1 MIEELK
7 QWIATNPP
15 VGAAVVAGLTSLI
28 VALLIQPLIQWW
40 LENRKGVIQSDA
52 DEKRQKLQ
60 QKIQQEIEE
69 LKSRMDERRSAETA
83 RRDYEYEARKRL
95 YAEIEPIRFQV
106 CEALEEAHYRVRSLA
121 RTARSGNLG
130 IGSESWVANSGYYLR
145 STIYKLILPVTY
157 FRLMQRRMTFI
168 DLHLD
173 TNIAM
178 QYSLL
183 KLYARSFTDD
193 FIFADLEPKLRYEP
207 NHPQWKSLREENSA
221 VFSRQALVLGDLE
234 CVADLLTIQEN
245 GQMRV
250 LQFGEF
256 ENLFDTEK
264 LDENL
269 QEILSLFVTFSPD
282 RKPVLARLLLAQP
295 CFAQLILS
303 TYYATV
309 SPSELAGQ
317 LDTILKDEELLT
329 TLSWHEG
336 KYADLSVITAYWHT
350 RLGWLQS
357 NAMIALKT

>member
-1 MIEELK
+1 MIEEFK
-7 QWIATNPP
+7 QWITTNPQ

-28 VALLIQPLIQWW
+28 VAILIQPLIQWW
-40 LENRKGVIQSDA
+40 LENRKGKIQTDT

-60 QKIQQEIEE
+60 QQIQQELEE

-130 IGSESWVANSGYYLR
+130 IGADSWVANPGYYLR

-173 TNIAM
+173 PNIAM

-193 FIFADLEPKLRYEP
+193 FIFAALEPKLKYEP
-207 NHPQWKSLREENSA
+207 NHPQSKYLREENPA

-234 CVADLLTIQEN
+234 CVADLLTVQEN
-245 GQMRV
+245 GQIRV

-256 ENLFDTEK
+256 EKLFDTEK
-264 LDENL
+264 LDDNL
-269 QEILSLFVTFSPD
+269 HEILSLFVTFSPD
-282 RKPVLARLLLAQP
+282 RKPVLARLLLTQAF
-295 CFAQLILS
+295 FAQLILS
-303 TYYATV
+303 TYYTTV
-309 SPSELAGQ
+309 CPPELAG
-317 LDTILKDEELLT
+317 LLNTISMDEELIT
-329 TLSWHEG
+329 TLSWYEG
-336 KYADLSVITAYWHT
+336 KCADLSVIKPYLST
-350 RLGWLQS
+350 RLGWLQN
-357 NAMIALKT
+357 NAMIALKS

>member
-1 MIEELK
+1 MIEGFK
-7 QWIATNPP
+7 QWIATNPT
-15 VGAAVVAGLTSLI
+15 VGAAVVAGLTSVI
-28 VALLIQPLIQWW
+28 VALLIQPLMQWW
-40 LENRKGVIQSDA
+40 LEKRKGAIQSDA

-60 QKIQQEIEE
+60 QRMQHELEE
-69 LKSRMDERRSAETA
+69 LKSRMEERRSAETA

-130 IGSESWVANSGYYLR
+130 IGLDSWVRDPGYYLR
-145 STIYKLILPVTY
+145 STVYKLILPITY

-173 TNIAM
+173 PNIAM

-183 KLYARSFTDD
+183 KLYARAFTDD
-193 FIFADLEPKLRYEP
+193 FIFAALEPKLRYEP
-207 NHPQWKSLREENSA
+207 NHPQWRSLREENPA

-234 CVADLLTIQEN
+234 CIADLLIFRED
-245 GQMRV
+245 GQIRV

-256 ENLFDTEK
+256 DKLFDTET

-269 QEILSLFVTFSPD
+269 QEVLSLFVTFSPD
-282 RKPVLARLLLAQP
+282 RKPVLARLLLAQA

-303 TYYATV
+303 TYFAKALPSDLGGLLETV
-309 SPSELAGQ
+309 
-317 LDTILKDEELLT
+317 IKDEELLT
-329 TLSWHEG
+329 TLSWNEG
-336 KYADLSVITAYWHT
+336 KRADLAAIADYWRT
-350 RLGWLQS
+350 RLGWLQG
-357 NAMIALKT
+357 NAMIALRT